1 MPLPFL
7 RPSCASL
14 SAYRTRNS
22 QDTRDLADT
31 TSSPS
36 APSIDFIH
44 FLSDAFRCCEV
55 AAPLMNAEHIVSHHS
70 SVLVVED
77 DPDLTL
83 ALEDY
88 LHHEGYTVRCART
101 GKQALQEAEDHSF
114 GTVLLDLGLPDLSGF
129 AVLRGLE
136 ELDPLLPVIVLTAS
150 VQEQFT
156 VESLRRGA
164 FAYLTKPYNR
174 DELKITVRQ
183 AVEVRKLVF
192 KMGRVENALTAK
204 EEQFRQVVHTAPD
217 GIVLADGE
225 GKVVS
230 WNSAAQ
236 RLFGYTEADIL
247 GQPLTIIM
255 PTRYRDDHL
264 RGLELVKNIGGSIQT
279 GRTIE
284 LYGLKKDGSEFPI
297 ELSISTWK
305 SGGQTLS
312 CGIIR
317 DITLRKE
324 AEAKLLNQQ
333 IEQQVLLDLI
343 PAMVWYKDPQNRI
356 IRANRRAAESINKT
370 VREIEGTSTYDL
382 YPEEAE
388 KYHQDDLAV
397 IASGKPKLG
406 IVELYETSPGDK
418 HWVQTDKVP
427 YRDAQGNV
435 VGVLVFAQDITER
448 LQAEAALQESE
459 HQYRLLMEEASDAIV
474 AVDMDGY
481 FRLVNAKACELFG
494 YAREELLRLH
504 VQATYIPE
512 EKDMAQQY
520 LEQIRAGKA
529 LCVKRLLQ
537 RKDGS
542 VISVEIRG
550 RKMSDNRYFAILQ
563 QLAGSVVNSN

>member
-1 MPLPFL
+1 
-7 RPSCASL
+7 
-14 SAYRTRNS
+14 
-22 QDTRDLADT
+22 
-31 TSSPS
+31 
-36 APSIDFIH
+36 
-44 FLSDAFRCCEV
+44 
-55 AAPLMNAEHIVSHHS
+55 MNAEQIVSHHS
-70 SVLVVED
+70 SILIVED
-77 DPDLTL
+77 DPDLAL
-83 ALEDY
+83 ALEDF
-88 LHHEGYTVRCART
+88 LRHDGYTVRSART
-101 GKQALQEAEDHSF
+101 GRQALQEAEDHSF

-136 ELDPLLPVIVLTAS
+136 ELDPILPVIVLTAS
-150 VQEQFT
+150 IQEQYT

-164 FAYLTKPYNR
+164 FAYITKPYNR

-192 KMGRVENALTAK
+192 KMSRVENALTAK

-217 GIVLADGE
+217 GIVLADGD
-225 GKVVS
+225 GKVVL

-236 RLFGYTEADIL
+236 RLFGYSEEDIL

-264 RGLELVKNIGGSIQT
+264 RGLEFVKASGGSIQT

-284 LYGLKKDGSEFPI
+284 LEGLRKDGSEFPI

-305 SGGQTLS
+305 SGRQMLS

-324 AEAKLLNQQ
+324 AEAKLLKQQ

-343 PAMVWYKDPQNRI
+343 PAMVWYKDTQNRI
-356 IRANRRAAESINKT
+356 LRTNRQAAQSINKT
-370 VREIEGTSTYDL
+370 VVEIEGKSTYEL
-382 YPEEAE
+382 YPDEAE

-397 IASGKPKLG
+397 IASGDPKLG
-406 IVELYETSPGDK
+406 IVELYETSPGHK
-418 HWVQTDKVP
+418 RWVQTDKVP

-435 VGVLVFAQDITER
+435 IGVLVFAQDITER
-448 LQAEAALQESE
+448 REAELALQDNER
-459 HQYRLLMEEASDAIV
+459 QYQLLMEEASDAIV

-494 YAREELLRLH
+494 YTREELLQLH
-504 VQATYIPE
+504 VKETYSPAE
-512 EKDMAQQY
+512 QDMAEQC
-520 LEQIRAGKA
+520 LEQLREGRT
-529 LCVKRLLQ
+529 LRLRRLFQ

-542 VISVEIRG
+542 AISVDIKG
-550 RKMSDNRYFAILQ
+550 RKMSDDRYFAIVRPL
-563 QLAGSVVNSN
+563 GEE